1 MGLLLTL
8 LLTTY
13 FAPAA
18 PPASEPVAWLDKMTF
33 DTGDIPYGED
43 YEHVFTFRNT
53 TADSLLVDNVRV
65 GCGCT
70 ASDWLETP
78 VAPGEVGEIRVTYDA
93 LSRGYFRKYVKVY
106 FVGHRG
112 GHKLWLEG
120 YVE

>member
-1 MGLLLTL
+1 MGWLLTL

-18 PPASEPVAWLDKMTF
+18 SPPETVEWLGETTYA
-33 DTGDIPYGED
+33 TGDISYGQD
-43 YEHVFTFRNT
+43 YEHAFTFRNLT
-53 TADSLLVDNVRV
+53 SDSLLIDNVRV

-70 ASDWLETP
+70 ASDWEETP
-78 VAPGEVGEIRVTYDA
+78 VAPGEVGRIRVTYDA
-93 LSRGYFRKYVKVY
+93 LSRGYFRKYVKVF

>member
-1 MGLLLTL
+1 MGFLLLL
-8 LLTTY
+8 LLSTFT
-13 FAPAA
+13 APAA
-18 PPASEPVAWLDKMTF
+18 SPSEPVEWLGKMTF
-33 DTGDIPYGED
+33 DAGDINYAED
-43 YEHVFTFRNT
+43 YEHVFTFRNLT
-53 TADSLLVDNVRV
+53 SDSLLVDNVRV

-78 VAPGEVGEIRVTYDA
+78 VAPGEDGQIRVTYDA